1 MIFAVVL
8 VYGCGTSS
16 NFSRCDCWSVCAVYL
31 VCSCAWWC
39 MCSVFSLYLP
49 SSGCLS
55 MQPVYGCGTYLI
67 FRVVIAG
74 LCVLSFLFAVVHGG
88 VCVLCV
94 SLYFTL

>member
-1 MIFAVVL
+1 MARL
-8 VYGCGTSS
+8 
-16 NFSRCDCWSVCAVYL
+16 
-31 VCSCAWWC
+31 
-39 MCSVFSLYLP
+39 
-49 SSGCLS
+49 
-55 MQPVYGCGTYLI
+55 LI